1 VAHSNFACDD
11 RSRKLLIVPFIA
23 GLFLALLISTGIALA
38 QSPVPLVNQPLI
50 PDTIAP
56 GSAGFELTLNGTGF
70 VSGSVVNWN
79 GSPRTT
85 TFESSSQL
93 TASILASD
101 VAKHGSGWVTVLN
114 PSPGGGVSNAIS
126 FEVTRPIPLFTF
138 NRSDYLAG
146 SGVPSVVAA
155 DFNGD
160 GNLDIAAVG
169 LYTNT
174 VSVYLG
180 NGYGKFEHHGD
191 YPTGCGNCDDSLVV
205 GDFNGDGK
213 LDLAVRGVSVL
224 LGNGDGS
231 FQKPLVYPAG
241 NNALAVGDFNGDG
254 KLDLASS
261 DSSGAVYILLGNG
274 DGTFQTPV
282 PYAAGLS
289 PGAIAV
295 GDFNGDG
302 KLDLAVALSNEKSV
316 AILLGNADGTFQ
328 PTVKYAAAGESSDV
342 YAADLNGDGI
352 LDLVVP
358 CNSLRPDNFLQK
370 KSVQKVSVLIGNGDG
385 TFKPHVDYPAGTDAY
400 RGGVADVNGDGKLD
414 VVVTSWFTS
423 NNQFFVLLGNGDG
436 TLQKPRAYT
445 VGYFPLGITFGDFN
459 NDGILDLVIADQG
472 TDEISV
478 MLGTVVELQPDTL
491 DFGSVSVGNNVSLT
505 TQLTNIRKKTLQI
518 TSITIPGANGVFS
531 QANNCGS
538 SLGAGLSC
546 TINVTFTPPSAGLF
560 DGRVLIED
568 EAPGSPQRVF
578 LSGRGS
584 SAARATRK

>member
-38 QSPVPLVNQPLI
+38 QSPVPQVNQPLI

-85 TFESSSQL
+85 TFVSSSQL
-93 TASILASD
+93 TASILTSD

-282 PYAAGLS
+282 PYTLGSYAYS
-289 PGAIAV
+289 IAV
-295 GDFNGDG
+295 GDFNRDG
-302 KLDLAVALSNEKSV
+302 KLDLAVAVQDEKEVSV
-316 AILLGNADGTFQ
+316 MLGNGDGSFQ
-328 PTVKYAAAGESSDV
+328 SPVNYSLGGTPGDV
-342 YAADLNGDGI
+342 YAADVNGDGM
-352 LDLVVP
+352 LDLVVL
-358 CNSLRPDNFLQK
+358 NQS
-370 KSVQKVSVLIGNGDG
+370 SAKVSILLGNGDG
-385 TFKPHVDYPAGTDAY
+385 TFKPHVDYPAGIDAF

-414 VVVTSWFTS
+414 VVVTSWARGD
-423 NNQFFVLLGNGDG
+423 QYFVLLGKGDG
-436 TLQKPRAYT
+436 TFQKPRGYT
-445 VGYFPLGITFGDFN
+445 VGYCPLGTAFGDFN
-459 NDGILDLVIADQG
+459 NDGILDLVIADQC
-472 TDEISV
+472 TDDFSV
-478 MLGTVVELQPDTL
+478 MLGTVVELQPDAL
-491 DFGSVSVGNNVSLT
+491 DFGTVTVGNNTSLT

-531 QANNCGS
+531 QTNNCGS

-560 DGRVLIED
+560 DGRVLIND
-568 EAPGSPQRVF
+568 EAPGSPQRIF

>member
-1 VAHSNFACDD
+1 
-11 RSRKLLIVPFIA
+11 VPFIA

-38 QSPVPLVNQPLI
+38 QSPVPQVNQPLI

-85 TFESSSQL
+85 TFVSSAQL

-101 VAKHGSGWVTVLN
+101 VAKRGSGQVSVV
-114 PSPGGGVSNAIS
+114 SPGPGRGISTAIS
-126 FEVTRPIPLFTF
+126 FEVTRPIPLFAF
-138 NRSDYLAG
+138 NRSDYAAG
-146 SGVPSVVAA
+146 NGVPSVVAA

-169 LYTNT
+169 LYTHT

-180 NGYGKFEHHGD
+180 NGYGRFEHHGD
-191 YPTGCGNCDDSLVV
+191 YPAGGFGDSLVV

-213 LDLAVRGVSVL
+213 LDLALRGVSVL

-231 FQKPLVYPAG
+231 FQKPLVYPVSESSYLAVGDFNGDGKLDIASTGADNLVYILLGNGDGTFQNPVSYTAG
-241 NNALAVGDFNGDG
+241 SSPQSVAVGDFNGDG
-254 KLDLASS
+254 KLDLAIGLQGESAVSVLLGNGDGSFQSPVQYASAGQVGWVYAADVNGDGVLDLVALNISS
-261 DSSGAVYILLGNG
+261 PTVSILLGNG
-274 DGTFQTPV
+274 DGTFQ
-282 PYAAGLS
+282 
-289 PGAIAV
+289 
-295 GDFNGDG
+295 
-302 KLDLAVALSNEKSV
+302 
-316 AILLGNADGTFQ
+316 
-328 PTVKYAAAGESSDV
+328 
-342 YAADLNGDGI
+342 
-352 LDLVVP
+352 
-358 CNSLRPDNFLQK
+358 
-370 KSVQKVSVLIGNGDG
+370 
-385 TFKPHVDYPAGTDAY
+385 PHVDYPAGAGAY

-414 VVVTSWFTS
+414 VVITTWYTS
-423 NNQFFVLLGNGDG
+423 NDQYFVLLGNGDG
-436 TLQKPRAYT
+436 TFQKPRAYT
-445 VGYFPLGITFGDFN
+445 AGGYPLGMAFGDFN
-459 NDGILDLVIADQG
+459 NDGILDLAIANQESLG
-472 TDEISV
+472 NGNSTFSV

-491 DFGSVSVGNNVSLT
+491 DFGTVSVGNNVSLT
-505 TQLTNIRKKTLQI
+505 TKLTNIRKKTLQI

-531 QANNCGS
+531 QTNNCGS

-560 DGRVLIED
+560 DGRVLIND
-568 EAPGSPQRVF
+568 EAPGSPQRIF